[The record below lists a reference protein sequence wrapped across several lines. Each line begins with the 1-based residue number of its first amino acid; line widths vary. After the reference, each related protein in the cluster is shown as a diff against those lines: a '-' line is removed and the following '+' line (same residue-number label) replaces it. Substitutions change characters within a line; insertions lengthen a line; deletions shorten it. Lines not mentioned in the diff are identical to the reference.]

1 MLRHSTAS
9 SARAELR
16 KLFAVASVAVR
27 ERATYR
33 GNFMATLV
41 TYGLFV
47 FIFSRIWGTVYAG
60 GISIAG
66 YDRGMAIWYFIVAE
80 LSIFG
85 LGRFGSSAAEEIK
98 SGQVAYFLTRP
109 FDYIRYNGA
118 FALGPAFLE
127 TGLLAI
133 FALAFGTVTTGYF
146 PMVSPVHG
154 LVVVVSLIL
163 AGLCQF
169 LFKFALAMTAFWVEE
184 NTAFFWIFQKVGLV
198 AGTLLPLELLPPS
211 WRKVIMLTP
220 FPSFTWAP
228 ARLAAAFGPCGGSE
242 VVGILALQV
251 AWLLGGMVLCRIVF
265 VAGRSSIVTN
275 GG

>member
-1 MLRHSTAS
+1 MLRHSTAGS
-9 SARAELR
+9 VRAELR
-16 KLFAVASVAVR
+16 KLLAVTSVAVR
-27 ERATYR
+27 ERAAYR

-85 LGRFGSSAAEEIK
+85 LGRYGFSAAEEIK
-98 SGQVAYFLTRP
+98 SGQVAYLLTRP
-109 FDYIRYNGA
+109 FDYLRYNGA

-127 TGLLAI
+127 TGLLSL
-133 FALAFGTVTTGYF
+133 FALAFGTLTTGYLVI
-146 PMVSPVHG
+146 VSPVHG
-154 LVVVVSLIL
+154 LVLVLSLIL

-169 LFKFALAMTAFWVEE
+169 FFKFALAMTAFWVEE

-198 AGTLLPLELLPPS
+198 AGTLLPLELLPES
-211 WRKVIMLTP
+211 WRKVIMFTP

-228 ARLAAAFGPCGGSE
+228 ARLAVAFGSTGGKE
-242 VVGILALQV
+242 AAGILSLQV
-251 AWLLGGMVLCRIVF
+251 AWLLGGIVLCRIVF
-265 VAGRSSIVTN
+265 AAGRSSIVTN